1 MIRNIFTGLAAI
13 FLGAVALMGLAFA
26 QVFVASTLGMP
37 TDDFVVAFV
46 ILLALGLVVEAARR
60 FRNF

>member
-1 MIRNIFTGLAAI
+1 MIQNIITGLAVL
-13 FLGAVALMGLAFA
+13 FLGMIALMGLAFA
-26 QVFVASTLGMP
+26 QVFVANALGMR

-60 FRNF
+60 FRNS